1 MLLSKSK
8 HILQRINY
16 SISEINTMLNSLLED
31 TDTLSYAELTSI
43 HEERTSINEAMELL
57 KKFRYY

>member
-43 HEERTSINEAMELL
+43 HEARTSINEAMELL